1 MQKKQYGKNAK
12 ITVKSLA
19 HFRRTGHN
27 MGANEKK
34 QGTLTT
40 TPIFLSIAKFYYL
53 CRKFA
58 IQTTDLRN
66 FRKFF

>member
-1 MQKKQYGKNAK
+1 MQKKQYEKNAK

-40 TPIFLSIAKFYYL
+40 TPIFVNSKILLFMSKICYSNDEFKKF
-53 CRKFA
+53 
-58 IQTTDLRN
+58 
-66 FRKFF
+66 

>member
-1 MQKKQYGKNAK
+1 MQKKQYEKNAK

-19 HFRRTGHN
+19 HFRQTGHN

-40 TPIFLSIAKFYYL
+40 TPIFVNSKILLFMSKICYSNDGFKKF
-53 CRKFA
+53 
-58 IQTTDLRN
+58 
-66 FRKFF
+66 

>member
-1 MQKKQYGKNAK
+1 MQKKQYEKNAK

-19 HFRRTGHN
+19 HFQRTGHN

-40 TPIFLSIAKFYYL
+40 APIF
-53 CRKFA
+53 C
-58 IQTTDLRN
+58 Q
-66 FRKFF
+66 

>member
-1 MQKKQYGKNAK
+1 MAIPKRGLLFFMQKKQYEKNAK

-27 MGANEKK
+27 MGANDKK

-40 TPIFLSIAKFYYL
+40 TPIF
-53 CRKFA
+53 C
-58 IQTTDLRN
+58 Q
-66 FRKFF
+66 

>member
-1 MQKKQYGKNAK
+1 MFDDYIVTIFFNCNSETGVAFFMQKKQYEKNAK

-27 MGANEKK
+27 MGANDKK

-40 TPIFLSIAKFYYL
+40 TPIF
-53 CRKFA
+53 C
-58 IQTTDLRN
+58 Q
-66 FRKFF
+66 

>member
-1 MQKKQYGKNAK
+1 MQKKQYEKNAK

-19 HFRRTGHN
+19 HFMRTGHN

-40 TPIFLSIAKFYYL
+40 TPIF
-53 CRKFA
+53 C
-58 IQTTDLRN
+58 Q
-66 FRKFF
+66 